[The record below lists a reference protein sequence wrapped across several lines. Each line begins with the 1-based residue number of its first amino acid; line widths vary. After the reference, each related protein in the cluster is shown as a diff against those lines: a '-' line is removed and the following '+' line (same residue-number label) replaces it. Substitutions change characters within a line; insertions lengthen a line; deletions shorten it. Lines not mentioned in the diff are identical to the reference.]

1 MKLMIIEA
9 PGKLK
14 KLGPMMKKLRPG
26 EDWMVVASGGHIRDL
41 PEKGQDSTMI
51 TTGVLKNLRPVY
63 EVLPK
68 SQRNVKSM
76 RDALKKATEIYI
88 ATDND
93 REGES
98 IAWHIQQTLGI
109 RDYKRIA
116 FNQITQSAV
125 REALANP
132 RKIDLPLVASQE
144 CRRVLDRLVG
154 YLVTQELRRTLGEP
168 TSAGRVQSVAVYIV
182 LLREREIRNFKVIHH
197 FGVDLT
203 FLDEATKQQWKAEW
217 VTVPYFATEE
227 HPYVQDG
234 TLASQVAGTRAV
246 IVESCSDS
254 KKRRGPPAPFI
265 SSSMQQAA
273 SVALGWDPDKTMMIA
288 QKLYEQG
295 VISYHRTDNPNLDD
309 DAMAHL
315 KAVARQMG
323 LEAVEER
330 RVFQAGDA
338 AQQGHPAIAPT
349 SWDDETAGETPDEQ
363 SLYKLIRIR
372 ALASQLADAI
382 YDVRTV
388 KLLAKGPDSRPLRF
402 AATGSTISYLG
413 WKKLLKGDDAEEDK
427 AEPAKN
433 PVPKLEP
440 RQILPV
446 HQGEVL
452 SQKTKAPPRF
462 TKASLV
468 KELERLG
475 IGRPSTFA
483 AIVKNITGKGLVVEE
498 KRKLVPGPLGEKT
511 IAKLEGN
518 FTFLQLEFTSS
529 MEKDLDKIAQGQET
543 YSSVVARFYEHLGAE
558 LQKLQ
563 TQPSATMQRGATV
576 PASRPTS
583 SDYKCGK
590 CGEPLVRKQKPGQ
603 YDFWGCTG
611 YRSSG
616 CKVAYPSVKGKPD
629 MDNPRGM

>member
-1 MKLMIIEA
+1 MIIEA

-14 KLGPMMKKLRPG
+14 KLGPMMKKLRPD
-26 EDWMVVASGGHIRDL
+26 EHWMIVASGGHIRDL

-63 EVLPK
+63 EVLPR
-68 SQRNVKSM
+68 SQLSIKSM
-76 RDALKKATEIYI
+76 HDALKRATEIYL
-88 ATDND
+88 ATDPD

-109 RDYKRIA
+109 RDYQRIA
-116 FNQITQSAV
+116 FNQITLSAV
-125 REALANP
+125 REALSNP

-154 YLVTQELRRTLGEP
+154 YLVTQELRRILGEP

-203 FLDEATKQQWKAEW
+203 FLDEATGQKWKAEW
-217 VTVPYFATEE
+217 VTVPDFATED

-234 TLASQVAGTRAV
+234 TLANQVAGTRAV
-246 IVESCSDS
+246 IVESCTDS

-265 SSSMQQAA
+265 SSTLQQAA

-309 DAMAHL
+309 DAMVHL
-315 KAVARQMG
+315 KTVARQMG
-323 LEAVEER
+323 LDAVEER
-330 RVFQAGDA
+330 RAFQAGDA
-338 AQQGHPAIAPT
+338 AQAGHPAIAPT
-349 SWDDETAGETPDEQ
+349 TWADEIAGETPDEQ

-388 KLLAKGPDSRPLRF
+388 KLLAKGPDHRPLRF
-402 AATGSTISYLG
+402 AATGSSISYLG

-427 AEPAKN
+427 TEPPKN

-440 RQILPV
+440 RQILSV
-446 HQGEVL
+446 HKGEVL

-475 IGRPSTFA
+475 IGRPGTFA

-511 IAKLEGN
+511 IAQLEGN
-518 FTFLQLEFTSS
+518 FTFLQLEFTSR
-529 MEKDLDKIAQGQET
+529 MEKDLDRIAQGLET
-543 YSSVVARFYEHLGAE
+543 FSAVVTRFYQHLEAE
-558 LQKLQ
+558 LVKLRN
-563 TQPSATMQRGATV
+563 QPSAPTQQSGNY
-576 PASRPTS
+576 PTS
-583 SDYKCGK
+583 ALAGSEYKCGK
-590 CGEPLVRKQKPGQ
+590 CGAPLARRQKPGKF
-603 YDFWGCTG
+603 DFWGCTA
-611 YRSSG
+611 YKTSG
-616 CKVAYPSVKGKPD
+616 CNVSYPSIRGKPD
-629 MDNPRGM
+629 MSKPRGM